1 MDTTMTQDF
10 ANGAATGAVSTV
22 YIIIGLVVW
31 VLLVIANWKI
41 FTKAGEAGWK
51 SLIPFYST
59 YIYVKLVDG
68 NGWKFLLLLIP
79 IVNIV
84 YFIMLDIKTAK
95 AFGKGTG
102 FTVGLI
108 FLTNIFTLILGFG
121 SAEYIGPNG
130 VPAAQPTAPVP
141 PVE

>member
-1 MDTTMTQDF
+1 MNTAVTQDF

-22 YIIIGLVVW
+22 YIIIALVVW

-41 FTKAGEAGWK
+41 FAKAGEAGWK

-84 YFIMLDIKTAK
+84 YFIILDIRTAK

-102 FTVGLI
+102 FAVGLI

-121 SAEYIGPNG
+121 SAQYIGPNG
-130 VPAAQPTAPVP
+130 EPNQPQA
-141 PVE
+141 